1 MTFAERLAKNA
12 EREKKVEEKFNK
24 NNPLTPYRGTY
35 QKNMISQPLLKTNTP
50 EKPNFS
56 QALPSFNTIQQ
67 NKAEQKF
74 ENANNVENEAKE
86 FASII
91 FQKYGNTD
99 SFRANLE
106 KATTDFANNYK
117 GDYKEA
123 PTVFKNTMG
132 TFYTESLLT
141 DLITNPSIDNYNSF
155 VNKVN
160 SKSNSL
166 VKPTYNGSDLLAVA
180 SSIMY
185 KNNKDFNMDND
196 AYAKKIFGDEEKNIS
211 ALENQKNE
219 KTKKKQDKSLFDRV
233 NDFGEEAGDM
243 ALQAAGILL
252 PGKFGDNIENKFTE
266 RRAARQD
273 EKDKEANL
281 GNEISA
287 LNEEIEYRK
296 SNLYSQKK
304 YYELSRKSDFE
315 KNSKFIEGKTP
326 SLDFGDDK
334 AVRMGLVVNV
344 PEERKKELNK
354 LGYDNLGY
362 TPEQKKVA
370 YYIANTQ
377 GKDAA
382 QEYIDNLK
390 GMTSV
395 NSANYLK
402 IRDGEHI
409 GTKLGYQTLAGM
421 ESLYNIPT
429 EIKNTFTGN
438 TEYKTADTTTSVAD
452 MMASEAKGTEKII
465 LGGTRG
471 IIELAPSLAITAA
484 TGGAGA
490 PSIIAKLGRIASKG
504 LFAGNV
510 FAKSYREAVNSGN
523 DWSTATGFGLGSA
536 GLELGL
542 EQLSGIT
549 LGGTTPKVSFVGKVT
564 SKFDDIFKLSP
575 KLRAVASTAGRLV
588 ENFAG
593 EFTEEYVADEF
604 NPVLRNVFLGEN
616 NEFKVYD
623 YEFVESGLIGG
634 FTGAILGSPSFV
646 TNIARTFKPGNYGA
660 NVAFYNTA
668 FDGVLENEMFK
679 SNNKVFEGMDKEQKS
694 EAINR
699 YRAEK
704 IYEAAYDSIFGYV
717 SQAVIEGN
725 SVDDVFDNLKKEGID
740 TAEYKDEINH
750 AYDVASASTGPSARL
765 TAFAEKELA
774 KGGTI
779 GSVVKALTDDGSII
793 GKISEFDGLEG
804 NELTKAVRKKVSSV
818 QKESG
823 FLKTVNELINKGEST
838 YGIFDNIYQR
848 GGSFINAFRDA
859 DGEVNKDDA
868 LRTIENA
875 QKNAIAKE
883 IKIKNLKGSDAIKFM
898 DDAMTR
904 LEQKNTEYKNN
915 AKATNNKVNAI
926 NTVSESVLNSI
937 KTTAKADASLS
948 DINTAVSEAIITS
961 DFSSEN
967 FTGKLASIYTDA
979 LRSKNANAYIA
990 VSQSGIDIPDALI
1003 TYKESGTIPENVNS
1017 NAFKAIGDAFNG
1029 ITESAI
1035 TQVEAART
1043 VLANDV
1049 ADSASEGE
1057 NGAGE
1062 AENAPVEEVV
1072 SWSEE
1077 DIKDISTEEREKT
1090 QKILEGM
1097 GYNGEREYNRIMKA
1111 VNKSPNKSTKV
1122 FDAFRTAFAYL
1133 YEHGYKNEA
1142 FDPAKVKILGVKNIE
1157 RIFNAGAKDKT
1168 AKQAVKRK
1176 DKGVVIKDAAYKAA
1190 KLSKREAKMLD
1201 GIAAITGRDIRFDAT
1216 LPGNAKIDLN
1226 TGEIVISTTANTGSA
1241 WAMIHEVFHAMS
1253 VSVPAEA
1260 RLLKNTILDIVRKN
1274 SGAFKTLLN
1283 KYVDVYGNELLDE
1296 NGKLREDAYQ
1306 YVTEEMVCDLLGYVI
1321 SRPDILSTIT
1331 GEQRNVIQR
1340 FIDRLV
1346 SYFTSKDILNEL
1358 GLSDEVK
1365 SAFLEVGKEA
1375 KAIAEMFRKALEAEK
1390 VQAEAMPQVK
1400 EAEKKTVTEDG
1411 VKHSLIGFA
1420 EDGRKIYKTNYPDNT
1435 PKLTKQLDVIALV
1448 QHIWQKKPI
1457 TLSIF
1462 EDGKTKQIK
1471 AKFDPTLEPRSDLS
1485 KIAFGN
1491 RKGTGSEKRITLN
1504 LSYDLY
1510 QIASD
1515 ATFTR
1520 KKDEVGK
1527 KENPA
1532 HDDVNE
1538 WLYFVTNLVYE
1549 ENDGSRTDCYMNID
1563 VKRKDDGEYFYSF
1576 AIEKG
1581 TAPQTLLAEVSEVN
1595 PPTVP
1600 NNHYTQNDGN
1610 VNTKNERQSKDISET
1625 DSEGKELT
1633 EKQVEYFGNS
1643 KVRDKNGALKIM
1655 YRGDANEFTVFD
1667 RKKSKASNLYGRG
1680 FYFTDSKSHAQQ
1692 YGNATEYYLNIVNPL
1707 SPGQHSITKAQMV
1720 NFLKAI
1726 ENDGEDYDLYNYG
1739 ENATAESVLE
1749 QVWGKEDFAMIQ
1761 DVNASAI
1768 GDMVAA
1774 IELFN
1779 EVNGT
1784 SYDGIIVPTE
1794 TVTFSSEQ
1802 AKLTTNL
1809 SPTDN
1814 PDVRWSK
1821 DLSSAAVE
1829 ADRKYMSA
1837 VNDGDV
1843 ETAQKMV
1850 DKAAKEAGYDSPLL
1864 YHGTESFGFTEFDL
1878 SKSDDN
1884 RTIFLTDSEEI
1895 VSTYSGVK
1903 GRRNVSDIYSKD
1915 AEKMSVSELVDEL
1928 NYAVEKYGKSSEE
1941 KIAYSYYDYKK
1952 ANMLTNKVN
1961 EGLDALK
1968 PIVDTGI
1975 KEYAEKIAS
1984 DFDEKDAKIHSQ
1996 LIELNQKLERWD
2008 YENLSTPIYMLLH
2021 HSDVFADSKNAKMI
2035 AELEKNLRIMNR
2047 IRSKGGL
2054 NEGIIVYESLG
2065 GYYIN
2070 TINKDIAIHQLRE
2083 ITGKGNY
2090 SMYAKMDKPLII
2102 DAHGELWNSIYDWSH
2117 NMVPDESDVN
2127 VVNRNGQYYLE
2138 NKITGEPIEDAIIDI
2153 NDVTSA
2159 MTDTQRKRFI
2169 LDKID
2174 NMWAIRTENIKTT
2187 RGIAKYAKEHGYGS
2201 VLIKNLV
2208 DHGGNNF
2215 DIDMDTKADIYILFN
2230 PEDVKSADPIV
2241 YDDNG
2246 KVIPLSERFN
2256 SEKSDIRW
2264 SKDLSSYTKEEYEAY
2279 EWVRYNDILS
2289 VGEYAD
2295 FTSKF
2300 AAALSKHIKS
2310 YKSKNGE
2317 YIIPVSDIKDDS
2329 VYTIDNVL
2337 VFAKGTIDKPII
2349 TSIIRIDLTNETEL
2363 DRTRRRIYDSERRGI
2378 QQKTGELFRRYYNFD
2393 FKFRPDKQGVST
2405 KSVRNSGDN
2414 RYGRRSGE
2422 EASKA
2427 EGTSGVTK
2435 KSDSERWSK
2444 DISESLDG
2452 KQMSESKI
2460 KSLAGR
2466 LRRSYRSNFAKDRV
2480 ISSLS
2485 DIYTML
2491 AEQRYEDAKT
2501 ASQSLAERML
2511 DEVKDD
2517 VIVNDAAKDILN
2529 DIRGTKVWFNDKQIA
2544 EAKHNY
2550 GNLWHENFFGKVIV
2564 SKEAKTSLDQ
2574 QWQEWCVKYPD
2585 YFKSDVID
2593 ANMPIKLIEIIEGLK
2608 REKHTVV
2615 KPDISDAV
2623 IPLATDIYNGVW
2635 NSAVRRKL
2643 TDEEKASIAELKG
2656 AGKGLTS
2663 QQKLDLIKAVRQD
2676 ELKRW
2681 GVALGTAENADTGSR
2696 MSLSEIIK
2704 KVEES
2709 FGINITHGSDAT
2721 VKKEGVSGAYNY
2733 DSKTVRTKLRNDLP
2747 SIAHAIGYHI
2757 DNKLKLIDDI
2767 IDQTQAVRVQN
2778 GDGEGIYETELKR
2791 LAGDFTAA
2799 KGSREMIREGFA
2811 EFIRT
2816 YLASKPLAMD
2826 AAGNFYSY
2834 LESKLKED
2842 EKLLNAVNEA
2852 ADTIGKYFAQGYEER
2867 AGAAIITQKEWE
2879 KLNKPKGKE
2888 KLNVIRNGINKW
2900 LFDRFYGIKQAEK
2913 NNEMFD
2919 LTTSDNAW
2927 VKATLSLNSTAR
2939 ASRILDDGFFDSNGN
2954 RVGEGFYE
2962 IIKDLGDTEST
2973 KFKAF
2978 SEYLGYVHALEWV
2991 EPNKVVIDGKNST
3004 ATRKPVFAD
3013 AHLNDPEVLK
3023 GLIAKA
3029 EKNNPDFKPLA
3040 ERLYKYQDNLMEY
3053 YLIPSGA
3060 MSKEQADKFRKQ
3072 YPHYVPFNRFNT
3084 VLGGGKPKTNV
3095 FANLSNPIKLATGGS
3110 AEIRNPIESIIN
3122 STFAAV
3128 DFKAKNDTMLSLI
3141 NEFTNGVFPGTM
3153 ERIYSTKELEKL
3165 EEKGKNPFAME
3176 EDARLNES
3184 KDASYSPVIDKD
3196 KGIVYAW
3203 VNGEKR
3209 FYQIYDKELY
3219 NAVAN
3224 LEVKNLGALFRF
3236 LNIIGNA
3243 MKTTMTMKNP
3253 LFSLGNFYRDFMTFH
3268 YNSTADVNLISHL
3281 AMYIGAFK
3289 SMIIKD
3295 QYYQR
3300 YKALGGMDTG
3310 RFLAD
3315 LDAISRSATLKKLNT
3330 KKWRDVH
3337 SVKDAYKKFTKNQ
3350 NIIKY
3355 LLLDVLFEKAFAL
3368 NDALEAAPRLAEF
3381 KYTMKETSDPQ
3392 LAMFRANDVTTNF
3405 ARSGIAGRHLNS
3417 IFLFSNAS
3425 LQGFDK
3431 MVRTYTDAKYVKK
3444 SEDGKF
3450 DKNRLAKV
3458 IIKNVTWSVI
3468 LAALQS
3474 FLNRRD
3480 EEAEEAYN
3488 NLSEFTKNNYDVFYI
3503 GDGKFFK
3510 LPKEQNLA
3518 IPRTFVQRIMDA
3530 TQGDG
3535 VDWRELGDYMWTA
3548 LTPGFVPDLSEVYT
3562 LDLSGIAHGVL
3573 NNTAIGVITD
3583 VGFNR
3588 DYKDDEI
3595 VPSYMSGANYEK
3607 YYPYTS
3613 SFSVKFAKAMFDAS
3627 GGATDVSPI
3636 AIDHYMNAGGYYGS
3650 LFKKLFPYTDV
3661 EEKGKWGSV
3670 KENWLDAI
3678 GLNTKFVVD
3687 NTYSTD
3693 ILNNFY
3699 EGRELAEK
3707 KLGIDDS
3714 SENKVIDAKYQSV
3727 GTFISKYNKA
3737 SKNGTGDQQRLDRRM
3752 LLTML
3757 DGYDGSELTEG
3768 EKYLIHVL
3776 DETQNEDLLKLNYPS
3791 NEFKSKQFKVN
3802 GEKFKTEVSLGA
3814 NEYAQMCS
3822 EIDSA
3827 RAKALLFIKDYG
3839 FSEEEAAVYIVD
3851 AFKAI
3856 DEEYEAKYLDLYGKD
3871 VKVEVEEKIV
3881 SSKDKEK
3888 VREEVLGN
3896 VIPKKTS
3903 WTSH

>member
-35 QKNMISQPLLKTNTP
+35 QKNMISEPLLKTNTP

-67 NKAEQKF
+67 NKAEHKF

-99 SFRANLE
+99 SFRASLE

-132 TFYTESLLT
+132 TLYTETLLT

-185 KNNKDFNMDND
+185 KNNKDFNIDND
-196 AYAKKIFGDEEKNIS
+196 AYAKKIFGNEEKNIS
-211 ALENQKNE
+211 VLENQKNE

-233 NDFGEEAGDM
+233 NDLGEEAGDM

-252 PGKFGDNIENKFTE
+252 PGKFGDKLENE
-266 RRAARQD
+266 AAARRDARQE

-326 SLDFGDDK
+326 SLNFGDDK
-334 AVRMGLVVNV
+334 AVRMGLVVSV
-344 PEERKKELNK
+344 PEKRKKELNK

-409 GTKLGYQTLAGM
+409 GTKMGYQVLAGM

-429 EIKNTFTGN
+429 EIKNTFTIN
-438 TEYKTADTTTSVAD
+438 TEYKTADTTTLVAD
-452 MMASEAKGTEKII
+452 MMASEAKGAEKII

-490 PSIIAKLGRIASKG
+490 GPTIAKIGSLVSKG
-504 LFAGNV
+504 IFAGNV
-510 FAKSYREAVNSGN
+510 YAKSYREAVNSGN

-549 LGGTTPKVSFVGKVT
+549 LGGTTPKVSFGGKVA
-564 SKFDDIFKLSP
+564 SKFDDIFKSSP
-575 KLRAVASTAGRLV
+575 KLRAVASTAGRLA
-588 ENFAG
+588 ENYAG
-593 EFTEEYVADEF
+593 EFTEEYLADVF
-604 NPVLRNVFLGEN
+604 NPVLRNAFLGEN

-634 FTGAILGSPSFV
+634 FTGAVLGSPSFV

-725 SVDDVFDNLKKEGID
+725 SVDYVFDNLKKEGID

-838 YGIFDNIYQR
+838 YGIFDNIYEH

-859 DGEVNKDDA
+859 DGDVNIDDA

-883 IKIKNLKGSDAIKFM
+883 IKIKNIKGSDAIKFM

-904 LEQKNTEYKNN
+904 LEQKNTEYRNN

-1043 VLANDV
+1043 ALANDV
-1049 ADSASEGE
+1049 ADSASEGK

-1090 QKILEGM
+1090 QKTLEGM

-1226 TGEIVISTTANTGSA
+1226 TGEIVISTTATAGSA

-1253 VSVPAEA
+1253 VSAPAEA

-1274 SGAFKTLLN
+1274 SRSYDTLLE
-1283 KYVDVYGNELLDE
+1283 KYADLYGVKLLDE
-1296 NGKLREDAYQ
+1296 NRELIDDANQ
-1306 YVTEEMVCDLLGYVI
+1306 YVSEEVVCDLLGYVI

-1346 SYFTSKDILNEL
+1346 SYFTSKDILDKL
-1358 GLSDEVK
+1358 GLSDETK

-1390 VQAEAMPQVK
+1390 VQAQAMSEVK

-1549 ENDGSRTDCYMNID
+1549 ENDGSRTECYMNID

-1610 VNTKNERQSKDISET
+1610 VNTKNERESKDISET

-1692 YGNATEYYLNIVNPL
+1692 YGNATEYYLNIINPL
-1707 SPGQHSITKAQMV
+1707 SPGQNSITKAQML

-1739 ENATAESVLE
+1739 ENATAETVLE
-1749 QVWGKEDFAMIQ
+1749 EVWGKDDFAMLQ
-1761 DVNASAI
+1761 DINAGAI
-1768 GDMVAA
+1768 GDLVAA

-1784 SYDGIIVPTE
+1784 NYDGIILPTE
-1794 TVTFSSEQ
+1794 TVTFKSNQAKKTSNKAPTVSSDTRMSKDLSGVDSEGKALTPEQAEYFKDSLVRDDNGNLLKVYHGSGSEFTVFNHKFLNTHGNSHGRGFYFTEKKSLAEGYSEKGGQLLEGYLNITKPLSEDKVTMKKADLIKLIKATCKAEAQEYVADGGYETVAEALPDTWISNYVDTYSTNLNDAYREVADIIYSGNDNDVEIISEITNAGAGNENTLKLTKDVLGYDGVIYTANDGTHEFVSLVSEQ
-1802 AKLTTNL
+1802 FKNADNVN
-1809 SPTDN
+1809 PTDN
-1814 PDVRWSK
+1814 PDV
-1821 DLSSAAVE
+1821 
-1829 ADRKYMSA
+1829 
-1837 VNDGDV
+1837 
-1843 ETAQKMV
+1843 
-1850 DKAAKEAGYDSPLL
+1850 
-1864 YHGTESFGFTEFDL
+1864 
-1878 SKSDDN
+1878 
-1884 RTIFLTDSEEI
+1884 
-1895 VSTYSGVK
+1895 
-1903 GRRNVSDIYSKD
+1903 
-1915 AEKMSVSELVDEL
+1915 
-1928 NYAVEKYGKSSEE
+1928 
-1941 KIAYSYYDYKK
+1941 
-1952 ANMLTNKVN
+1952 
-1961 EGLDALK
+1961 
-1968 PIVDTGI
+1968 
-1975 KEYAEKIAS
+1975 
-1984 DFDEKDAKIHSQ
+1984 
-1996 LIELNQKLERWD
+1996 
-2008 YENLSTPIYMLLH
+2008 
-2021 HSDVFADSKNAKMI
+2021 
-2035 AELEKNLRIMNR
+2035 
-2047 IRSKGGL
+2047 
-2054 NEGIIVYESLG
+2054 
-2065 GYYIN
+2065 
-2070 TINKDIAIHQLRE
+2070 
-2083 ITGKGNY
+2083 
-2090 SMYAKMDKPLII
+2090 
-2102 DAHGELWNSIYDWSH
+2102 
-2117 NMVPDESDVN
+2117 
-2127 VVNRNGQYYLE
+2127 
-2138 NKITGEPIEDAIIDI
+2138 
-2153 NDVTSA
+2153 
-2159 MTDTQRKRFI
+2159 
-2169 LDKID
+2169 
-2174 NMWAIRTENIKTT
+2174 
-2187 RGIAKYAKEHGYGS
+2187 
-2201 VLIKNLV
+2201 
-2208 DHGGNNF
+2208 
-2215 DIDMDTKADIYILFN
+2215 
-2230 PEDVKSADPIV
+2230 
-2241 YDDNG
+2241 
-2246 KVIPLSERFN
+2246 
-2256 SEKSDIRW
+2256 RW
-2264 SKDLSSYTKEEYEAY
+2264 SKDLSSYTKEEYEAFG
-2279 EWVRYNDILS
+2279 WVRYNDILS

-2317 YIIPVSDIKDDS
+2317 YIIPVSDIKDES

-2349 TSIIRIDLTNETEL
+2349 TSIIRIDLYNETEL
-2363 DRTRRRIYDSERRGI
+2363 DVERRNIYELERRGI
-2378 QQKTGELFRRYYNFD
+2378 QQKTGDLFRRYYASD
-2393 FKFRPDKQGVST
+2393 FAMQYESEIHESR
-2405 KSVRNSGDN
+2405 RNSNDN

-2422 EASKA
+2422 EASKT
-2427 EGTSGVTK
+2427 EGTGKLTT
-2435 KSDSERWSK
+2435 KSDLEKFSK

-2466 LRRSYRSNFAKDRV
+2466 LRRTYRSKFEKDQL

-2544 EAKHNY
+2544 EAKHYY
-2550 GNLWHENFFGKVIV
+2550 GNLWHERFFGKVIV

-2574 QWQEWCVKYPD
+2574 QWQEWCEKYPD

-2681 GVALGTAENADTGSR
+2681 GVALGMAENADTGSR

-2791 LAGDFTAA
+2791 LAGDFTSA

-2816 YLASKPLAMD
+2816 YLASKPLAMET
-2826 AAGNFYSY
+2826 AGNFYSY
-2834 LESKLKED
+2834 FESKLKED
-2842 EKLLNAVNEA
+2842 DKLLNAVNEA

-2991 EPNKVVIDGKNST
+2991 APNKVVIDGKNLT
-3004 ATRKPVFAD
+3004 ATKKPVFAD

-3029 EKNNPDFKPLA
+3029 EKNNPDFKPTA

-3165 EEKGKNPFAME
+3165 EEKGNNPFATE
-3176 EDARLNES
+3176 EWATYNQN

-3224 LEVKNLGALFRF
+3224 LDVKNLGALFRF
-3236 LNIIGNA
+3236 LNTIGNA

-3253 LFSLGNFYRDFMTFH
+3253 LFALGNFYRDFMTFH

-3315 LDAISRSATLKKLNT
+3315 LDAISRSATVKKLNT
-3330 KKWRDVH
+3330 KKWSDVH

-3350 NIIKY
+3350 NILKY
-3355 LLLDVLFEKAFAL
+3355 LWNVLWEKAFAL
-3368 NDALEAAPRLAEF
+3368 NDAFEAAPRLAEF
-3381 KYTMKETSDPQ
+3381 KYTMQQTSDSQ

-3518 IPRTFVQRIMDA
+3518 IPRTFIQRIMDA

-3535 VDWRELGDYMWTA
+3535 VDWRELGDYIWSA

-3562 LDLSGIAHGVL
+3562 LDFPGVIHGVV

-3613 SFSVKFAKAMFDAS
+3613 SFSVKFAKKMFDAS
-3627 GGATDVSPI
+3627 GGAIDVSPI
-3636 AIDHYMNAGGYYGS
+3636 AIDHYMSAGGYYGS
-3650 LFKKLFPYTDV
+3650 LYKKFFPYTDV
-3661 EEKGKWGSV
+3661 EEKGIGGSIV
-3670 KENWLDAI
+3670 ENAADAI

-3693 ILNNFY
+3693 ILDNFY

-3714 SENKVIDAKYQSV
+3714 AENKIISAKYKSV
-3727 GTFISKYNKA
+3727 GTFISKYNKT

-3752 LLTML
+3752 LIEIIN
-3757 DGYDGSELTEG
+3757 GYDGSELTEG

-3827 RAKALLFIKDYG
+3827 RAKALLFIKSYG

-3856 DEEYEAKYLDLYGKD
+3856 DEEYKAKYLDLYGKD
-3871 VKVEVEEKIV
+3871 IGVEVEEKIV

-3896 VIPKKTS
+3896 VIPQDTTK
-3903 WTSH
+3903 